1 MDPKAELLA
10 LLAEAPEVVGVRA
23 RTLFDEQALGRRVVL
38 VGAGG
43 LGMRAA
49 SAMVGAGMPA
59 PIAIADNA
67 VERWRDRSRG
77 QLPIYPIADAVALHR
92 DAVFVVTIWGA
103 GRTHRI
109 RDTEQQLQALGVQ
122 TIPFAHLLWKCNAG
136 PHYWLDTP
144 EKVLADRAGV
154 LATFDLLAD
163 DESRRVYVA
172 NIRARITGR
181 FDALPEPMAGP
192 AYVPGHVYAAHPQ
205 EKIVDGGA
213 FDGDTLRAWMNH
225 GRLFSHWTAIE
236 PHPVNAHAF
245 RRNLQA
251 LPADV
256 QRRVTLYELAA
267 DGTSG
272 TLRMPRLGGESAAT
286 LVAGT
291 DLVAVD
297 AAPLDHLAFAADAT
311 LIKLDIEGAEPQALV
326 GARQIVAARA
336 PVLAVCV
343 YHKQHH
349 LWTLPRAMQAMRDDY
364 AIYLRPHGAE
374 GWDLVCYAVPAARRL
389 HAEAA

>member
-77 QLPIYPIADAVALHR
+77 QLPIYPIADAVALYW

-103 GRTHRI
+103 GSTHRI

-122 TIPFAHLLWKCNAG
+122 TIPFAHLLWTCNAG

-181 FDALPEPMAGP
+181 FDALPEPAQGA
-192 AYVPGHVYAAHPQ
+192 AYLPGDVYAAHPA
-205 EKIVDGGA
+205 ERVVDGGA
-213 FDGDTLRAWMNH
+213 FDGDTLRSWIQH
-225 GRLFSHWTAIE
+225 GAAFERWTAIE
-236 PHPVNAHAF
+236 PHPANAHAF
-245 RRNLQA
+245 RRNVQA
-251 LPADV
+251 LPRDV
-256 QRRVTLYELAA
+256 KALVTLHTVALDAN
-267 DGTSG
+267 DR
-272 TLRMPRLGGESAAT
+272 TLRMSRAGGVEARET
-286 LVAGT
+286 TDPAG
-291 DLVAVD
+291 LHIP
-297 AAPLDHLAFAADAT
+297 AAPLDSLVGAADAT

-326 GARQIVAARA
+326 GMTKLVRNGA

-364 AIYLRPHGAE
+364 AIYLRAHGAE
-374 GWDLVCYAVPAARRL
+374 GWDLVCYAVPAARRI
-389 HAEAA
+389 HARAA